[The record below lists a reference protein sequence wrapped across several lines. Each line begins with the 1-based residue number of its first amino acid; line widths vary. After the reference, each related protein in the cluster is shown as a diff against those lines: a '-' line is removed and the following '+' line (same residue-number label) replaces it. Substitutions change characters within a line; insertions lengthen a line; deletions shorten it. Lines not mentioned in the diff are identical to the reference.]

1 KQGGA
6 SARHLLSRGWPVR
19 ALVRDPLSAAA
30 QAIAALGATLVQGD
44 LDEAASG
51 ERAMQG
57 IYSVHSVQA
66 YLPRDAER
74 EVRQGTGLISAAQA
88 AGVQHFV
95 YSSAAGADRDIGI
108 PETQSKWAI
117 EEALRAAGLPATIL
131 RPAYFMENLEFM
143 RTWIA
148 GGTWSM
154 PLPADGRLQMVAVDD
169 IGAFV
174 ALALES
180 PSTFV
185 GRAIELAGDEPTM
198 TDMAETL
205 GRVLDRPVQFSEMPI
220 EQARG
225 FDPHLA

>member
-1 KQGGA
+1 MMTGPRVTPDGVAAEDRRGRLVADLAAKIGVG
-6 SARHLLSRGWPVR
+6 HL
-19 ALVRDPLSAAA
+19 
-30 QAIAALGATLVQGD
+30 
-44 LDEAASG
+44 
-51 ERAMQG
+51 
-57 IYSVHSVQA
+57 
-66 YLPRDAER
+66 
-74 EVRQGTGLISAAQA
+74 
-88 AGVQHFV
+88 V
-95 YSSAAGADRDIGI
+95 YSSIGGADQHTGI
-108 PETQSKWAI
+108 PYVENKGRI
-117 EEALRAAGLPATIL
+117 EEHIRGLGLPATIL

-225 FDPHLA
+225 FDPHLAILSEWLRTHSYGADIPSLRAVRPELLTLEAWLIKSQWGVSAAPAR